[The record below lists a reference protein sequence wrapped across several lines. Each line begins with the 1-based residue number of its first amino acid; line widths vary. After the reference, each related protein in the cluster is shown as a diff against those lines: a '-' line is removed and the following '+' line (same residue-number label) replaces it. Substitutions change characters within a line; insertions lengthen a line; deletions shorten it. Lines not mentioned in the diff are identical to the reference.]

1 MMDYILQNM
10 QYRYMENVIQQINR
24 GAVQNVT
31 KPSLSGTGFAHI
43 FQQTQMAESGISAG
57 DLDAIFEEA
66 SRTYGVPADLLKAVG
81 KMESNF
87 DPYAQSGAGAQ
98 GVMQLMP
105 STAQSLGVT
114 DPFDARS
121 NIMGGAK
128 YLSDLL
134 ARYDGNVDLAL
145 AAYNAGSGNVEK
157 YGGVPP
163 FQETQN
169 YISRVKE
176 YMGDAGNLLTGG
188 SGSVRNVS
196 GKTGVNLCPLCG
208 EGKQVTDTSGEMLTL
223 LSELFKVQI
232 QRQMISSDDFTGTF
246 V

>member
-1 MMDYILQNM
+1 MDYILQNM

-31 KPSLSGTGFAHI
+31 TPSLSGTGFAHI

-81 KMESNF
+81 KTESNF

-105 STAQSLGVT
+105 ATAQSLGVT

-121 NIMGGAK
+121 NMEMGIWRLRHIMREAVMWK
-128 YLSDLL
+128 ST
-134 ARYDGNVDLAL
+134 
-145 AAYNAGSGNVEK
+145 VE
-157 YGGVPP
+157 
-163 FQETQN
+163 FRRSRRHRT
-169 YISRVKE
+169 ISAE
-176 YMGDAGNLLTGG
+176 
-188 SGSVRNVS
+188 
-196 GKTGVNLCPLCG
+196 
-208 EGKQVTDTSGEMLTL
+208 
-223 LSELFKVQI
+223 
-232 QRQMISSDDFTGTF
+232 
-246 V
+246 

>member
-1 MMDYILQNM
+1 MDYILQNM

-31 KPSLSGTGFAHI
+31 TPSLSGTGFAHI

-57 DLDAIFEEA
+57 DLDAIF
-66 SRTYGVPADLLKAVG
+66 
-81 KMESNF
+81 
-87 DPYAQSGAGAQ
+87 
-98 GVMQLMP
+98 
-105 STAQSLGVT
+105 AQSLGVT

>member
-1 MMDYILQNM
+1 MVSAFSFGIRQNE
-10 QYRYMENVIQQINR
+10 QKKEADKAAEVEKAEFFCEIN
-24 GAVQNVT
+24 T
-31 KPSLSGTGFAHI
+31 KNSEKI
-43 FQQTQMAESGISAG
+43 
-57 DLDAIFEEA
+57 
-66 SRTYGVPADLLKAVG
+66 YLLKAVG

-105 STAQSLGVT
+105 ATAQSLGVT

>member
-1 MMDYILQNM
+1 MDYILQNM
-10 QYRYMENVIQQINR
+10 QYRYMEKVIQQIRNR

-31 KPSLSGTGFAHI
+31 TLSLSGLDFAHI

-105 STAQSLGVT
+105 ATAQSRRDGS
-114 DPFDARS
+114 FDARS

-134 ARYDGNVDLAL
+134 ARYDGNVVWAL

-188 SGSVRNVS
+188 GSGSVRNV
-196 GKTGVNLCPLCG
+196 TG
-208 EGKQVTDTSGEMLTL
+208 
-223 LSELFKVQI
+223 
-232 QRQMISSDDFTGTF
+232 RQE
-246 V
+246 

>member
-105 STAQSLGVT
+105 ATAQSLGVT

-121 NIMGGAK
+121 NIMGCLPDMMEMWIWRLRHIMREAVMWK
-128 YLSDLL
+128 ST
-134 ARYDGNVDLAL
+134 
-145 AAYNAGSGNVEK
+145 VE
-157 YGGVPP
+157 
-163 FQETQN
+163 FRRSRRHRT
-169 YISRVKE
+169 ISAE
-176 YMGDAGNLLTGG
+176 
-188 SGSVRNVS
+188 
-196 GKTGVNLCPLCG
+196 
-208 EGKQVTDTSGEMLTL
+208 
-223 LSELFKVQI
+223 
-232 QRQMISSDDFTGTF
+232 
-246 V
+246 

>member
-1 MMDYILQNM
+1 MDYILQNM

-81 KMESNF
+81 KKESNF

-105 STAQSLGVT
+105 ATAQSLGVT

-134 ARYDGNVDLAL
+134 
-145 AAYNAGSGNVEK
+145 GSG
-157 YGGVPP
+157 
-163 FQETQN
+163 
-169 YISRVKE
+169 
-176 YMGDAGNLLTGG
+176 A
-188 SGSVRNVS
+188 
-196 GKTGVNLCPLCG
+196 CG
-208 EGKQVTDTSGEMLTL
+208 
-223 LSELFKVQI
+223 I
-232 QRQMISSDDFTGTF
+232 
-246 V
+246 

>member
-1 MMDYILQNM
+1 
-10 QYRYMENVIQQINR
+10 MENVIQQINR

-31 KPSLSGTGFAHI
+31 TPSLSGTGFAHI

-105 STAQSLGVT
+105 ATAQSLGVT
-114 DPFDARS
+114 DPFDAHS

-134 ARYDGNVDLAL
+134 ANMMEMWIWRLRHIR
-145 AAYNAGSGNVEK
+145 GSGNVEK

-176 YMGDAGNLLTGG
+176 YMGDAGNLLYRRIRQRTE
-188 SGSVRNVS
+188 
-196 GKTGVNLCPLCG
+196 CEWE
-208 EGKQVTDTSGEMLTL
+208 EG
-223 LSELFKVQI
+223 
-232 QRQMISSDDFTGTF
+232 
-246 V
+246 

>member
-1 MMDYILQNM
+1 MDYILQNM

-43 FQQTQMAESGISAG
+43 FQQTQMAESGIRAG
-57 DLDAIFEEA
+57 
-66 SRTYGVPADLLKAVG
+66 
-81 KMESNF
+81 NF

-105 STAQSLGVT
+105 ATAQSLGVT

>member
-1 MMDYILQNM
+1 MDYILQNM

-105 STAQSLGVT
+105 ATAQSLGVT

-196 GKTGVNLCPLCG
+196 GKTGVNRCPLCG

>member
-1 MMDYILQNM
+1 M
-10 QYRYMENVIQQINR
+10 
-24 GAVQNVT
+24 
-31 KPSLSGTGFAHI
+31 
-43 FQQTQMAESGISAG
+43 
-57 DLDAIFEEA
+57 
-66 SRTYGVPADLLKAVG
+66 LKAVG

-105 STAQSLGVT
+105 ATAQSLGVT

-208 EGKQVTDTSGEMLTL
+208 EGKQVTDTSEEMLTL